1 MGIGVEGQ
9 EPVPYCSVS
18 YTMGGEVEGQ
28 EPVPYCSVSY
38 TMGREVEGQEPVPY
52 CSVSY
57 TMGREVEGQEP
68 VPYCSVSYTMG
79 IGVEG
84 QEPVPYCSVSYTMG
98 IGVEGQEI
106 IFYCDNEATLHII
119 NKGRSKVQPIMRLMK
134 RLTWYA
140 TSRNFIIIA
149 KHIRGINNN
158 IADALLD
165 SRPADSDNSPPGQH
179 SNPVSVHA
187 LGCDVILG
195 SVVDQ
200 LWDMSINKSTTT
212 VYEADFRAF
221 RKFSYMYPSGSLSP
235 THPTLSEEI
244 LINFMAL

>member
-1 MGIGVEGQ
+1 M
-9 EPVPYCSVS
+9 
-18 YTMGGEVEGQ
+18 
-28 EPVPYCSVSY
+28 
-38 TMGREVEGQEPVPY
+38 
-52 CSVSY
+52 
-57 TMGREVEGQEP
+57 EGQEP

-98 IGVEGQEI
+98 GEKWKGKNLYPIVVLAILWGSEWKGKKI
-106 IFYCDNEATLHII
+106 IFYCDNEATVHIT
-119 NKGRSKVQPIMRLMK
+119 NKGRSKVQPIMRLMR
-134 RLTWYA
+134 RLTWCA
-140 TSRNFIIIA
+140 ASRNFIIIA

-165 SRPADSDNSPPGQH
+165 SRPADSDSSHPGQH

-200 LWDMSINKSTTT
+200 LWDMSINKSTRT
-212 VYEADFRAF
+212 VYEAGFRAF
-221 RKFSYMYPSGSLSP
+221 RKFSYMYPSESLSP